1 VWYLAQHKPASSLHH
16 HELDKPLRHLARKKQ
31 SYSGIL
37 PYRIFRFAQ
46 GLTMIVIAGLSINIS
61 GSFIDRIDRL
71 SLDRFLRQDIIVPTA
86 PRHAVGGVHVLH

>member
-1 VWYLAQHKPASSLHH
+1 
-16 HELDKPLRHLARKKQ
+16 
-31 SYSGIL
+31 
-37 PYRIFRFAQ
+37 
-46 GLTMIVIAGLSINIS
+46 MIVIAGLSINIS